1 MQVKLLGLF
10 VALLVLA
17 ACQTK
22 KEEVKKIEKEVVIKN
37 ETPLERGEYL
47 ISVLGCDDCHTPK
60 KMGPKGP
67 EPDLER
73 RLMGHP
79 SNDPFVVDASMSKMV
94 AEKMVAIFSPGMTSA
109 VGPWGTTYSANLTPD
124 DTGLGTWSEAQ
135 FIKALR
141 EGKSKGLDGS
151 RPILPPMPIA
161 VYKNLSDDDL
171 KAMFAYLKTV
181 KAVKNVVPNIAP
193 PAKG

>member
-22 KEEVKKIEKEVVIKN
+22 KEEVKKIEKEIVIKN
-37 ETPLERGEYL
+37 ETPVERGQYL
-47 ISVLGCDDCHTPK
+47 VSVLGCDDCHTPK

-67 EPDLER
+67 EPDMER
-73 RLMGHP
+73 RFMGHP
-79 SNDPFVVDASMSKMV
+79 SNDPFAVDASMSKMV
-94 AEKMVAIFSPGMTSA
+94 AEKMVAIFSPGMTAA

-124 DTGLGTWSEAQ
+124 DTGLGPWSEEQ

-141 EGKSKGLDGS
+141 EGKSKGLDGT

-161 VYKNLSDDDL
+161 VYKNLSNDDL

-181 KAVKNVVPNIAP
+181 KAIKNVVPNVAP